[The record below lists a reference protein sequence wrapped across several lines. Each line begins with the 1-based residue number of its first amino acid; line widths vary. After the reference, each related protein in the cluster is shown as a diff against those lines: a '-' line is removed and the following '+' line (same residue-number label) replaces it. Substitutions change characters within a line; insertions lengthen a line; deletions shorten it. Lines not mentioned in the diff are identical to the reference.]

1 VLDLPKRDS
10 TMPITAA
17 QQAVAEHQ
25 QDLAA
30 QNPSPQVRLVA
41 GPGTGKSKTIE
52 KRVAHVLNN
61 GAVPNAVYVISFTVA
76 ASAELRDRIAAHC
89 ATQPCAALAAAV
101 RVSTLHSLALRI
113 LRTANL
119 LAALYPHDPSI
130 LDDWE
135 RKTIYD
141 LELANAL
148 GCTPTRASDVR
159 LAHDAAWQTLNP
171 AFINQPAITP
181 AERAGFT
188 AFHATRA
195 NLYSCVLPGE
205 LVYKCVEALRM
216 GQIQPAHLPAIQH
229 LIVDEFQDLNACDQE
244 LISRLAAQG
253 AVLFVAGDD
262 DQSIYSFRHAD
273 PSGLV
278 NFQNSYPQS
287 ATHLLNDCFR
297 CTPNILNPAAAMI
310 AFNPTRLAKNLT
322 SLYTGAA
329 PPVMGTTEVWSFQS
343 EQAELGAVAASC
355 QQLINAGM
363 AGREDEILILI
374 SDRGLQLGPLAQ
386 ALGNLG
392 LPYDPPPGEALTS
405 DDGIRAVFC
414 FLRIAR
420 DLSTGQRDYVCHR
433 SLLGLLSGV
442 GITTAKGVADACVPN
457 NQNFRDLFYLAAPP
471 HWLNGRQSTA
481 VGRVSAVAQALNGW
495 TMGDTIGTRYA
506 EIDHL
511 LANVFAGASHLAKV
525 APWAALVAT
534 LPGGMTLEELIGF
547 FGTDNDADR
556 RLVLDRVNQR
566 LGIAA
571 APAAPPQRRI
581 RIMTMHGAKGLSG
594 KIVFIPSVEQGI
606 MPSFRNLQAAGL
618 LIEHRR
624 LFYVSVT
631 RAKAACFISHS
642 ALHTGASAF
651 RLRQLPQVW
660 LPRSQFLNEMQIPSS
675 NRAAGM
681 TAQNAATVMMAV
693 NNL

>member
-1 VLDLPKRDS
+1 
-10 TMPITAA
+10 MPITAA
-17 QQAVAEHQ
+17 QRAAAEHQ
-25 QDLAA
+25 QNLAA
-30 QNPSPQVRLVA
+30 QSPAPQVRLVA
-41 GPGTGKSKTIE
+41 GPGTGKSKAIE

-61 GAVPNAVYVISFTVA
+61 GAVPSAVYVISFTVA

-89 ATQPCAALAAAV
+89 ATQPCAAVAVGV
-101 RVSTLHSLALRI
+101 RVSTLHALALRI
-113 LRTANL
+113 LRSANL
-119 LAALYPHDPSI
+119 LAALYPHDPVV

-135 RKTIYD
+135 RKIIFD
-141 LELANAL
+141 LELANTL
-148 GCTPTRASDVR
+148 GCTPTRAGDVR

-171 AFINQPAITP
+171 AFINQPAITV
-181 AERAGFT
+181 AERTGFT

-205 LVYKCVEALRM
+205 LVYRCVEALRM
-216 GQIQPAHLPAIQH
+216 GQIQPAQLPNLQH

-278 NFQNSYPQS
+278 NFQNSYPHS
-287 ATHLLNDCFR
+287 VTHMLNDCFR
-297 CTPNILNPAAAMI
+297 CTPNVLNPAATMVAVS
-310 AFNPTRLAKNLT
+310 PSRLAKNT
-322 SLYTGAA
+322 ASLYLGAA
-329 PPVMGTTEVWSFQS
+329 PPVMGITEVWSFLS
-343 EQAELGAVAASC
+343 EQDEVNAVAASC
-355 QQLINAGM
+355 EQLRNAGM

-374 SDRGLQLGPLAQ
+374 SDRGLQLGPIAQ

-392 LPYDPPPGEALTS
+392 LPYDSPPGEALTS

-433 SLLGLLSGV
+433 ALLGLLSGV
-442 GITTAKGVADACVPN
+442 GITTAKGVADACVQN
-457 NQNFRDLFYLAAPP
+457 NQNFRDLFYAAAPP
-471 HWLNGRQSTA
+471 HWLNARQRAA
-481 VGRVSAVAQALNGW
+481 VARVSAIAQALNGW
-495 TMGDTIGTRYA
+495 ALGDTLGARSA
-506 EIDHL
+506 GIDQL
-511 LANVFAGASHLAKV
+511 LADVFAGASQGAKV
-525 APWAALVAT
+525 APWNALAGT
-534 LPGGMTLEELIGF
+534 LQPGMTLEELLAF

-566 LGIAA
+566 LGIAVG
-571 APAAPPQRRI
+571 PAAPVQRRI
-581 RIMTMHGAKGLSG
+581 KIMTMHGAKGLSG

-606 MPSFRNLQAAGL
+606 MPSYRNMQAAGL

-631 RAKAACFISHS
+631 RAMAACFISHA
-642 ALHTGASAF
+642 ALHIGASAF
-651 RLRQLPQVW
+651 RLRQVPQVR
-660 LPRSQFLNEMQIPSS
+660 LPRSQFLNEMQISS
-675 NRAAGM
+675 VNRLGGL
-681 TAQNAATVMMAV
+681 TAQEAATVMTAV